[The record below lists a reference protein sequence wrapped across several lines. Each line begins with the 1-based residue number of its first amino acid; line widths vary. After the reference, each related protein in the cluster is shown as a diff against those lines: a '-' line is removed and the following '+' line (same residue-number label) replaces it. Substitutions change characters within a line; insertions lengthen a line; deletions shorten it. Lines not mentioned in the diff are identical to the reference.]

1 MINETICVVESKLS
15 DVEILNIGILEGT
28 WIAVGIGLIAFVGFI
43 ARGLIIYYLKYEAP
57 KDRPINRLM
66 FHDQVRLHS
75 SLNCFIFKEYL
86 VLRAI
91 QNITCSS
98 FR

>member
-1 MINETICVVESKLS
+1 MDNETICIVESEPS
-15 DVEILNIGILEGT
+15 DVKILNIGILKGT
-28 WIAVGIGLIAFVGFI
+28 GIAMAIGMIAFIGFV
-43 ARGLIIYYLKYEAP
+43 ARGLFIYYLKYEAP